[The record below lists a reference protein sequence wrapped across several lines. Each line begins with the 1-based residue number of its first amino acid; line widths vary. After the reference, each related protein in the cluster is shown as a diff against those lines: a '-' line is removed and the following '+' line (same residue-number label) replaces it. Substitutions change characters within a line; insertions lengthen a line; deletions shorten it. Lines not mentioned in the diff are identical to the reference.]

1 MGSENPIGADNQQ
14 ETKVTRSSSNRAGS
28 LAPRP
33 VERSNDS
40 SLSAD
45 RISSHGEGE
54 DARTPE
60 PHKGEGV
67 LSHGWETI
75 HDERR
80 LCVNDD
86 EIQHLV
92 DRQID
97 VNDGILCS
105 NDLLGGSSAGI
116 LRDCTP
122 GPSVRKRG

>member
-1 MGSENPIGADNQQ
+1 MFSER
-14 ETKVTRSSSNRAGS
+14 ES
-28 LAPRP
+28 
-33 VERSNDS
+33 
-40 SLSAD
+40 
-45 RISSHGEGE
+45 E
-54 DARTPE
+54 DARTSE
-60 PHKGEGV
+60 PDTGEGV
-67 LSHGWETI
+67 LSHGQETV
-75 HDERR
+75 HDEHR
-80 LCVNDD
+80 LHVRNI